1 MEIAA
6 AVSFVTSRLGAT
18 IILAVLAV
26 AVFFGWGQYQY
37 RAGKTAG
44 AHSER
49 LAWEEARRKLIA
61 AHEARMAVS
70 EAAIA
75 KAEQQYIAYQAESAI
90 RVNGLETTIAE
101 MEADLA
107 NAAPACRAVMPS
119 RLSRELNRI
128 R

>member
-1 MEIAA
+1 MFAA
-6 AVSFVTSRLGAT
+6 AFAFATSRIGALLIGT
-18 IILAVLAV
+18 VLAV
-26 AVFFGWGQYQY
+26 AVFFGWGEYQY
-37 RAGKTAG
+37 RAGKAAG
-44 AHSER
+44 ALSER
-49 LAWEEARRKLIA
+49 LVWEEARRKLIA

-90 RVNGLETTIAE
+90 RLNGLETTIAE

>member
-1 MEIAA
+1 MLA
-6 AVSFVTSRLGAT
+6 AVLAFATSRLGAA

-26 AVFFGWGQYQY
+26 AVFFGWGEYQY
-37 RAGKTAG
+37 RSGKAAG

-49 LAWEEARRKLIA
+49 LAWEEARRKLEA
-61 AHEARMAVS
+61 AHARRMAVS

-75 KAEQQYIAYQAESAI
+75 KTEQQYIAYQAESAI
-90 RVNGLETTIAE
+90 RVNGLESTIAE

>member
-1 MEIAA
+1 MIAA
-6 AVSFVTSRLGAT
+6 V
-18 IILAVLAV
+18 LAFIPVRIWALLIGTVLAV
-26 AVFFGWGQYQY
+26 AVFFGWGEYQY
-37 RAGKTAG
+37 RAGKVAG

-49 LAWEEARRKLIA
+49 LVWEEARRKLEA
-61 AHEARMAVS
+61 AHARRMAVS

-75 KAEQQYIAYQAESAI
+75 KTEQQYIAYQAESAI

>member
-1 MEIAA
+1 MLA
-6 AVSFVTSRLGAT
+6 AV
-18 IILAVLAV
+18 LAFIPVRIWALLIGTVLAV
-26 AVFFGWGQYQY
+26 AVFFGWGEYQY
-37 RAGKTAG
+37 RAGKAAG

-49 LAWEEARRKLIA
+49 LVWEEARRKLEA
-61 AHEARMAVS
+61 AHARRMAVS

-75 KAEQQYIAYQAESAI
+75 KTEQQYIAYQAESAI
-90 RVNGLETTIAE
+90 RVNGLESTIAE